1 MICNACSPANAA
13 VLVINGAESRLQV
26 VLGSQSGLL
35 WSQELHTPGRAMPYL
50 APAVRHGLTT
60 CQLSLASLRGVAC
73 VHGPGG
79 FTGLRLTLATALGL
93 ARGAR
98 LPLAGLDYL
107 ACIASGVWPLCSTEL
122 WVVTRARQRLV
133 YLQGFAAAS
142 GHPLGPVQ
150 PQGNDKAITILQ
162 ARPQPLTLVG
172 SGLRREPEQWATA
185 LPTAQV
191 LPPQWDHP
199 SPAALVQHALDASF
213 TFEAL
218 HPLYLR
224 ASDAEDNLP
233 AIADKRG
240 LDPETA
246 RDSIPDFLHP
256 KASGTSFST

>member
-1 MICNACSPANAA
+1 MTCNACSPTNAP

-26 VLGSQSGLL
+26 VLGSCSGLL

-50 APAVRHGLTT
+50 APAVRHGLST
-60 CQLSLASLRGVAC
+60 CHLSLASLRGIAC

-107 ACIASGVWPLCSTEL
+107 ACIASGVWPLCSSEL

-133 YLQGFAAAS
+133 YLQGFAASS

-150 PQGNDKAITILQ
+150 PQGSDKAIEILQ
-162 ARPQPLTLVG
+162 TRPRRLTLVG
-172 SGLRREPEQWATA
+172 SGLRGEPEHWTSA
-185 LPTAQV
+185 LPEAKV

-199 SPAALVQHALDASF
+199 NPDALVQYACAAPF
-213 TFEAL
+213 AFEAL

-224 ASDAEDNLP
+224 VSDAETNLP
-233 AIADKRG
+233 AIAGKRG

-246 RDSIPDFLHP
+246 RNTIPDFFLFL
-256 KASGTSFST
+256 S